1 MGSSN
6 GLGFGVS
13 GAGAA
18 LSHIDAAAFAL
29 IGVLAFAAWVRW
41 RGRTRAWLA
50 AALVLLALVTTGGE
64 LSALFK
70 QVNPVV
76 PLLDLVFFMA
86 SAYALVELRNT
97 LLPVS
102 LRARMALLA
111 VLAVSTGLVVPLALG
126 PRDQR
131 PTTFALVVVCA
142 LVLEWALCIIEP
154 AMRFRL
160 AARRL
165 PAVQRKRLRALSTG
179 YLGIAG
185 ALVLAVGTALAA
197 AAASHGRSQPADAGI
212 GLALQIIVTAAVPWF
227 YIGFAPPGW
236 LRRHWREAETGAYRG
251 ANAALLT
258 FADDVGTMGGR
269 AVSWAMRFVGARAG
283 LLLGPDGSVVA
294 SRGDLQQADLDRI
307 VLRVRRSALTDPR
320 LMEGNLAV
328 VPMATKAGEHLLVV
342 VAGAF
347 SPLFGS
353 DELITLSEFAGSVA
367 VAMDRVQLSE
377 ELRDHTERTNALLE
391 ALSELGAGLLV
402 SERGRVVFANDAF
415 AEMSGYTTD
424 ELQGTDVLLLAPE
437 QERAL
442 LAEQLAASD
451 GRAAPWHNEGRLLR
465 RDGRVVEVETV
476 VHTLN
481 GVGADRR
488 IALVKDISARK
499 EAERLLADSAR
510 LDPLT
515 GVGNRR
521 AWNEQLAL
529 CLSRAER
536 HSEPL
541 SVALLDLDGFKEFN
555 DDWGH
560 QRGDQLL
567 VAVAHGWKA
576 ALRDEDF
583 LARYG
588 GDEFA
593 VLIPGCT
600 AEEGAAVV
608 QRLTDFTPERASAGV
623 AQWDGTESGDALL
636 ARADSALLRSK
647 RERIGSVTVARFR
660 AGDRASGWVERL
672 EGVLERRLVRSAYQ
686 PIVRF
691 DTGTVMGYEALLR
704 PTGSDAGTSVE
715 ELFAAAQKL
724 GYSRD
729 LDWVSRRAA
738 LEGAAEMPD
747 GTLLFVNVS
756 ARALLDPVHDSDQ
769 MLMLLRWT
777 GRLPSEVV
785 LEISEREVIRNLA
798 RLRSVL
804 AEYRRHGFRFALD
817 DVGEGHSTLE
827 VLEAAGAEFIKV
839 ARRLTEHVAEPSSA
853 GAVRAVVTFAEA
865 SGATLIAEGISDMR
879 MVAAMQQFGIRYGQG
894 FALGQPAFFAHPTL
908 RPEEEAA
915 AV

>member
-1 MGSSN
+1 M
-6 GLGFGVS
+6 S

-18 LSHIDAAAFAL
+18 LSHIDAAGFAL
-29 IGVLAFAAWVRW
+29 IGVLAFAAWVRR

-50 AALVLLALVTTGGE
+50 AALGSLALVTAGGE
-64 LSALFK
+64 LSAVVT
-70 QVNPVV
+70 QVHPVV

-86 SAYALVELRNT
+86 SAYALIELRNT

-102 LRARMALLA
+102 LRTRLVMLA
-111 VLAVSTGLVVPLALG
+111 VLAVSTVLAVPLALG
-126 PRDQR
+126 PPNQT
-131 PTTFALVVVCA
+131 PSAFALIVGCA
-142 LVLEWALCIIEP
+142 LILEWALCVIEP
-154 AMRFRL
+154 ALRFRL

-165 PAVQRKRLRALSTG
+165 PVVQRKRLRALSTG

-185 ALVLAVGTALAA
+185 ALIVAVGTTLIA
-197 AAASHGRSQPADAGI
+197 AAASAGRPQPADAGI
-212 GLALQIIVTAAVPWF
+212 GLALQIVVTAAVPWF
-227 YIGFAPPGW
+227 YVGFVPPGW

-251 ANAALLT
+251 ANAALIT
-258 FADDVGTMGGR
+258 FADDVGIMAGR

-283 LLLGPDGSVVA
+283 LLLGPDGSILA
-294 SRGDLQQADLDRI
+294 SGGDLPLSELDGL
-307 VLRVRRSALTDPR
+307 VLRVRRAAITGPR
-320 LMEGNLAV
+320 LLERNLAV
-328 VPMATKAGEHLLVV
+328 IPMPTKFGEHLLVV

-353 DELITLSEFAGSVA
+353 DELITLSEFAGSVS
-367 VAMDRVQLSE
+367 VAMDRVHLSE
-377 ELRDHTERTNALLE
+377 ELRTTNERTTALLE

-402 SERGRVVFANDAF
+402 SERGHVVYVNEAF
-415 AEMSGYTTD
+415 AHMIGYSPQ
-424 ELQGTDVLLLAPE
+424 ELEGTDVLQLAPE
-437 QERAL
+437 TERAA
-442 LAEQLAASD
+442 LAEQLIDAD
-451 GRAAPWHNEGRLLR
+451 GRPRPWHYEGRLLH
-465 RDGRVVEVETV
+465 RDGRVLDVETV
-476 VHTLN
+476 VRTFN
-481 GVGADRR
+481 GSGTRRR

-499 EAERLLADSAR
+499 EAERLLADTAR

-521 AWNEQLAL
+521 AWSEQLAAGL
-529 CLSRAER
+529 ARAKGR
-536 HSEPL
+536 GEPL

-567 VAVAHGWKA
+567 VAVAQGWKA
-576 ALRDEDF
+576 TLRDEDF

-593 VLIPGCT
+593 VLMPGCT

-623 AQWDGTESGDALL
+623 AQWDGGESGDALL

-647 RERIGSVTVARFR
+647 RERIGTVTIASLRS
-660 AGDRASGWVERL
+660 GDRSSGWVERI
-672 EGVLERRLVRSAYQ
+672 EEVLERRLVRSAYQ
-686 PIVRF
+686 PIVCF
-691 DTGTVMGYEALLR
+691 DSSTVVGYEALLR
-704 PTGSDAGTSVE
+704 PTGSGAASSVE

-738 LEGAAEMPD
+738 LEGAREMPD
-747 GTLLFVNVS
+747 GMLLFVNVS

-827 VLEAAGAEFIKV
+827 VLEAADAEFIKV
-839 ARRLTEHVAEPSSA
+839 ARRLTEHAEEPSSA
-853 GAVRAVVTFAEA
+853 GAVRAVATFAAA
-865 SGATLIAEGISDMR
+865 SGATLIAEGISDLR
-879 MVAAMQQFGIRYGQG
+879 MVKSMHEFGIRYGQG
-894 FALGQPAFFAHPTL
+894 FALGQPAFFARSAL
-908 RPEEEAA
+908 RLHEEAT

>member
-1 MGSSN
+1 M
-6 GLGFGVS
+6 S

-18 LSHIDAAAFAL
+18 LSHINAAGFAV
-29 IGVLAFAAWVRW
+29 IGVLAFAAWLRW

-50 AALVLLALVTTGGE
+50 AALGLLALVTAGGE
-64 LSALFK
+64 LSAVVK
-70 QVNPVV
+70 QTVPVV
-76 PLLDLVFFMA
+76 PVLDLIFFMA
-86 SAYALVELRNT
+86 SAYALVELRST

-102 LRARMALLA
+102 LRARLALLA
-111 VLAVSTGLVVPLALG
+111 VLIVSTALVVPLALG
-126 PRDQR
+126 PQHQK
-131 PTTFALVVVCA
+131 PTAFALIVTCA
-142 LVLEWALCIIEP
+142 LILEWALCVIEP
-154 AMRFRL
+154 ALRFRL

-165 PAVQRKRLRALSTG
+165 PVVQRKRLRALSTG

-185 ALVLAVGTALAA
+185 ALIVAVGSALVA
-197 AAASHGRSQPADAGI
+197 AAASAGKAAPADSVI
-212 GLALQIIVTAAVPWF
+212 GLALEIVVTAAVPWF
-227 YIGFAPPGW
+227 YIGFAPPRW
-236 LRRHWREAETGAYRG
+236 LRRHWREAETGAYRR

-258 FADDVGTMGGR
+258 FADEVSAMAAR
-269 AVSWAMRFVGARAG
+269 AVEWAMRFVGARAG
-283 LLLGPDGSVVA
+283 LLLAPDGSIVA
-294 SRGDLQQADLDRI
+294 SQGDLPLTELDGL
-307 VLRVRRSALTDPR
+307 VLRVRRSAITGPR
-320 LMEGNLAV
+320 LLDGNLAV
-328 VPMATKAGEHLLVV
+328 VPMPTKFGEYLLVV
-342 VAGAF
+342 AAGGF

-353 DELITLSEFAGSVA
+353 DELVTLAEFVGSVS
-367 VAMDRVQLSE
+367 VAMDRVHLSE
-377 ELRDHTERTNALLE
+377 ELRSTNERTNALLE

-402 SERGRVVFANDAF
+402 SERGRVVYVNDAF
-415 AEMSGYTTD
+415 AAMSGYSAAQL
-424 ELQGTDVLLLAPE
+424 EGTDVVLLAPE
-437 QERAL
+437 EEREA
-442 LAEQLAASD
+442 LAEQFAVAD
-451 GRAAPWHNEGRLLR
+451 NQVAPWHNEGRLLR
-465 RDGRVVEVETV
+465 RDGKLVDVETV
-476 VHTLN
+476 VHTLS
-481 GVGADRR
+481 GQGARRR

-499 EAERLLADSAR
+499 KAERLLADAAR
-510 LDPLT
+510 SDPLT

-529 CLSRAER
+529 CLSRSER
-536 HSEPL
+536 RNEPM

-567 VAVAHGWKA
+567 IAVAQGWKA

-593 VLIPGCT
+593 VLMPGCT

-623 AQWDGTESGDALL
+623 AQWDGSESGDELL

-647 RERIGSVTVARFR
+647 RERVGSVTIASFR
-660 AGDRASGWVERL
+660 SGDHTSGWVDRL

-691 DTGTVMGYEALLR
+691 DTGAVMGYEALLR
-704 PTGSDAGTSVE
+704 PSGSGAGTSVE

-738 LEGAAEMPD
+738 LEGAGDMPD

-756 ARALLDPVHDSDQ
+756 ARALLDPVHESDQ

-777 GRLPSEVV
+777 GRLPSELV

-804 AEYRRHGFRFALD
+804 AGYRRHGFRFALD

-827 VLEAAGAEFIKV
+827 VLEAADAEFIKV
-839 ARRLTEHVAEPSSA
+839 ARRLTEHAGEPSSA
-853 GAVRAVVTFAEA
+853 GAIRAVVTFADA
-865 SGATLIAEGISDMR
+865 SGAKLIAEGISDLR
-879 MVAAMQQFGIRYGQG
+879 MVEAMQQFGIRYGQG
-894 FALGQPAFFAHPTL
+894 FALGQPAFFAHSTVRL
-908 RPEEEAA
+908 QEEAP

>member
-1 MGSSN
+1 M
-6 GLGFGVS
+6 
-13 GAGAA
+13 
-18 LSHIDAAAFAL
+18 AAAF
-29 IGVLAFAAWVRW
+29 
-41 RGRTRAWLA
+41 T
-50 AALVLLALVTTGGE
+50 LLALVTTGGE

-70 QVNPVV
+70 QLSPVV
-76 PLLDLVFFMA
+76 PVLDLVFFMA
-86 SAYALVELRNT
+86 SAYALIELRNT
-97 LLPVS
+97 LLPVR
-102 LRARMALLA
+102 LRARLA
-111 VLAVSTGLVVPLALG
+111 VLAVLIVSTALVVPLALG
-126 PRDQR
+126 PQNRK
-131 PTTFALVVVCA
+131 PTTFALIVVCA

-154 AMRFRL
+154 AIRFRF

-165 PAVQRKRLRALSTG
+165 PVVQRKRLRALSTG

-197 AAASHGRSQPADAGI
+197 AAASDGRAQPADAGI
-212 GLALQIIVTAAVPWF
+212 GLALQIVVTAAVPWF

-236 LRRHWREAETGAYRG
+236 LRRHWREAETGAYRR
-251 ANAALLT
+251 ANTALLT
-258 FADDVGTMGGR
+258 FADDVGTMAGT
-269 AVSWAMRFVGARAG
+269 AVSWAMRFVGARDG
-283 LLLGPDGSVVA
+283 LLLGPDGAIVA
-294 SRGDLQQADLDRI
+294 SRGDLPLTELEGL
-307 VLRVRRSALTDPR
+307 VLRVRRSAITGPR
-320 LMEGNLAV
+320 LLEGNLAV
-328 VPMATKAGEHLLVV
+328 VPMQTKFGEHLLVV

-353 DELITLSEFAGSVA
+353 DELVTLSEFAGSVC
-367 VAMDRVQLSE
+367 VAMDRVHLSE
-377 ELRDHTERTNALLE
+377 ELRNTTERTNALLE

-402 SERGRVVFANDAF
+402 SERNQVSYVNEAF
-415 AEMSGYTTD
+415 AEMSGYEAG
-424 ELQGTDVLLLAPE
+424 ELEGTDVLLLAPE
-437 QERAL
+437 HERDV
-442 LAEQLAASD
+442 LAEQLIDAELQT
-451 GRAAPWHNEGRLLR
+451 GPWHHEGHLLR
-465 RDGRVVEVETV
+465 RDGGVIDVETV
-476 VHTLN
+476 VHTLS
-481 GVGADRR
+481 GAGTRRR
-488 IALVKDISARK
+488 IALIKDISARK
-499 EAERLLADSAR
+499 RAERQLADAAR

-521 AWNEQLAL
+521 AWNEQLVM

-536 HSEPL
+536 HNEPL
-541 SVALLDLDGFKEFN
+541 AVALLDLDGFKEFN

-567 VAVAHGWKA
+567 VAVAQGWKA

-600 AEEGAAVV
+600 ADEGAAVV

-623 AQWDGTESGDALL
+623 AQWDGNESGDALL
-636 ARADSALLRSK
+636 ARADAALLRSK
-647 RERIGSVTVARFR
+647 RERIGSVTIASFR
-660 AGDRASGWVERL
+660 TGDRASGWVERL
-672 EGVLERRLVRSAYQ
+672 DGVLERRLVRSAYQ

-691 DTGTVMGYEALLR
+691 DSGGVMGYEALLR
-704 PTGSDAGTSVE
+704 PTGADAGTSVE

-738 LEGAAEMPD
+738 LEGAAAMPD

-777 GRLPSEVV
+777 GRLPGDVV
-785 LEISEREVIRNLA
+785 LEISEREVIRNLE
-798 RLRSVL
+798 RLRVVL

-827 VLEAAGAEFIKV
+827 VLEAAEAEFIKV
-839 ARRLTEHVAEPSSA
+839 ARRLTEHADEPSSA
-853 GAVRAVVTFAEA
+853 GAVRAVVTFAES
-865 SGATLIAEGISDMR
+865 SGATLIAEGISDLR
-879 MVAAMQQFGIRYGQG
+879 MVDAMQSFGIRYGQG
-894 FALGQPAFFAHPTL
+894 FALGQPAFFAHPTISW
-908 RPEEEAA
+908 EHQAT